1 MSQTPLHELH
11 AHGQSVWLDFLSR
24 DLVDSGE
31 LARLVA
37 EEGVR
42 GMTSNPTIFQEAIKG
57 SDTYDEDIRRLGAE
71 GLTPEEM
78 FEAIAV
84 DDIAAA
90 CDVLRP
96 VFDESG
102 MTDGFVSLE
111 VSPRLAYDTEGTV
124 EEARRLVASVDRP
137 NLMIK
142 VPATRAGLPAVETLI
157 TEGVN
162 VNITLI
168 FAQAVY
174 RGVVDAYL
182 SALENRAAAGEPVDD
197 VASVASTFVSRIDT
211 AVDARLEELLAERAD
226 DADEIRSLLGKGRH
240 RQLQGRLPDIRG
252 DLRFRALPGP
262 RRRRRPTP
270 ASAVGQ
276 HQHQEPGLL
285 AHPLRGRNSSVPTP
299 STPCPPSPWTPSAN
313 RARCSPRSAA
323 TRIIGTVC
331 SSAWPLWVWTWTP
344 SWTSFREEGVQ
355 KFIDSYDDL
364 LNDLEAKA
372 GALAS

>member
-31 LARLVA
+31 LSRLVA

-71 GLTPEEM
+71 GLTPEQM

-96 VFDESG
+96 IYDESG

-111 VSPRLAYDTEGTV
+111 VSPRLAHDTEGTV

-142 VPATRAGLPAVETLI
+142 VPATPAGLPAVETLI

-226 DADEIRSLLGKGRH
+226 DADEIRSLLGKAAIANSKAVYEIFEEISASERYQALAADGAQPQRPLWASTSTKNPEYPPTLYVDELIGPNTVNTMPSVTMDAF
-240 RQLQGRLPDIRG
+240 REQGEVQPTVSSDPDYWSGVLERLAALGVDLDAIMDQLQ
-252 DLRFRALPGP
+252 
-262 RRRRRPTP
+262 
-270 ASAVGQ
+270 
-276 HQHQEPGLL
+276 
-285 AHPLRGRNSSVPTP
+285 
-299 STPCPPSPWTPSAN
+299 
-313 RARCSPRSAA
+313 
-323 TRIIGTVC
+323 
-331 SSAWPLWVWTWTP
+331 
-344 SWTSFREEGVQ
+344 EEGVQ

-364 LNDLEAKA
+364 LQDLEAKA

>member
-1 MSQTPLHELH
+1 MSQTPLHDLH
-11 AHGQSVWLDFLSR
+11 AHGQSVWLDYLSR

-37 EEGVR
+37 DEGVR

-57 SDTYDEDIRRLGAE
+57 SDTYDADIRRLGAD
-71 GLTPEEM
+71 GLSPAAM

-84 DDIAAA
+84 DDISAA

-111 VSPRLAYDTEGTV
+111 VSPRLAHDTQGTID
-124 EEARRLVASVDRP
+124 EARRLAAAVDRP

-142 VPATRAGLPAVETLI
+142 VPATPAGLPAVETLL

-182 SALENRAAAGEPVDD
+182 RALENRAARGEPVND

-211 AVDARLEELLAERAD
+211 AVDARLDELLQERPD
-226 DADEIRSLLGKGRH
+226 DAAEIRSLQGKAAIANSKAVYRIFEEISASGRFQALAVDGAQPQ
-240 RQLQGRLPDIRG
+240 RPLWASTSTKNPAYPTTLYVDELIGPNTVNTMPSVTMDAFREQGEVQPTVNSDLDYWGGVLERLAAVGVDLDAIMDQLQ
-252 DLRFRALPGP
+252 
-262 RRRRRPTP
+262 T
-270 ASAVGQ
+270 
-276 HQHQEPGLL
+276 
-285 AHPLRGRNSSVPTP
+285 
-299 STPCPPSPWTPSAN
+299 
-313 RARCSPRSAA
+313 
-323 TRIIGTVC
+323 
-331 SSAWPLWVWTWTP
+331 
-344 SWTSFREEGVQ
+344 EGVQ

-372 GALAS
+372 GALVS

>member
-111 VSPRLAYDTEGTV
+111 VSPRLAHDTDGTV

-142 VPATRAGLPAVETLI
+142 VPATPAGLPAVETLI

-226 DADEIRSLLGKGRH
+226 DADEIRALLGKAAIANSKAVYEIFEEISASERYQALAADGAQPQRPLWASTSTKNPEYPPTLYVDELIGPNTVNTMPSVTMDAF
-240 RQLQGRLPDIRG
+240 REQGEVQPTVSSDPDYWSGVLERLAALGVDIDAIMDQLQ
-252 DLRFRALPGP
+252 
-262 RRRRRPTP
+262 
-270 ASAVGQ
+270 
-276 HQHQEPGLL
+276 
-285 AHPLRGRNSSVPTP
+285 
-299 STPCPPSPWTPSAN
+299 
-313 RARCSPRSAA
+313 
-323 TRIIGTVC
+323 
-331 SSAWPLWVWTWTP
+331 
-344 SWTSFREEGVQ
+344 EEGVQ

-364 LNDLEAKA
+364 LQDLEAKA

>member
-1 MSQTPLHELH
+1 MSQTPLHDLH
-11 AHGQSVWLDFLSR
+11 AHGQSVWLDYLSR

-37 EEGVR
+37 DEGVR

-57 SDTYDEDIRRLGAE
+57 SDTYDADVRRLGAD
-71 GLTPEEM
+71 GLSPAAM
-78 FEAIAV
+78 FEEIAV
-84 DDIAAA
+84 DDISAA

-111 VSPRLAYDTEGTV
+111 VSPRLAHDTQGTID
-124 EEARRLVASVDRP
+124 EARRLAAAVDRP

-142 VPATRAGLPAVETLI
+142 VPATPAGLPAVETLL

-174 RGVVDAYL
+174 RGVMDAYL
-182 SALENRAAAGEPVDD
+182 RALENRAARGESVDD

-211 AVDARLEELLAERAD
+211 AVDARLDELLQERPD
-226 DADEIRSLLGKGRH
+226 DAAEIRSLQGKAAIANSKAVYRIFEDISASERYQALAADGAQPQRPLWASTSTKNPAYPTTLYVDELIGPNTVNTMPSATMDAF
-240 RQLQGRLPDIRG
+240 REQGEVQPTVNSDLDYWGGVLERLAAVGVDLDAIMDQLQ
-252 DLRFRALPGP
+252 
-262 RRRRRPTP
+262 T
-270 ASAVGQ
+270 
-276 HQHQEPGLL
+276 
-285 AHPLRGRNSSVPTP
+285 
-299 STPCPPSPWTPSAN
+299 
-313 RARCSPRSAA
+313 
-323 TRIIGTVC
+323 
-331 SSAWPLWVWTWTP
+331 
-344 SWTSFREEGVQ
+344 EGVQ

>member
-57 SDTYDEDIRRLGAE
+57 SDTYDEDIRRLGAQ
-71 GLTPEEM
+71 GLSPEEM

-84 DDIAAA
+84 DDISAA

-96 VFDESG
+96 VYDESG

-111 VSPRLAYDTEGTV
+111 VSPRLAHDTDGTV

-142 VPATRAGLPAVETLI
+142 VPATPAGLPAVETLI
-157 TEGVN
+157 SEGVN

-211 AVDARLEELLAERAD
+211 AVDAQLEALLAERAD
-226 DADEIRSLLGKGRH
+226 DADEIRSLLGKVAIANSKAVYEIFEEISASERYQALAADGAQPQRPLWASTSTKNPEYPPTLYVDELIGPNTVNTMPSVTMDAF
-240 RQLQGRLPDIRG
+240 REQGEVQPTVSSDPDYWSGVLERLAALGVDLDAIMDQLQD
-252 DLRFRALPGP
+252 
-262 RRRRRPTP
+262 
-270 ASAVGQ
+270 
-276 HQHQEPGLL
+276 
-285 AHPLRGRNSSVPTP
+285 
-299 STPCPPSPWTPSAN
+299 
-313 RARCSPRSAA
+313 
-323 TRIIGTVC
+323 
-331 SSAWPLWVWTWTP
+331 
-344 SWTSFREEGVQ
+344 EGVQ

-364 LNDLEAKA
+364 LQDLEAKA

>member
-57 SDTYDEDIRRLGAE
+57 SDTYDEDIRRLGAQ
-71 GLTPEEM
+71 GLSPEEM

-111 VSPRLAYDTEGTV
+111 VSPRLAHDTEGTV
-124 EEARRLVASVDRP
+124 EEARRLVASVNRP

-142 VPATRAGLPAVETLI
+142 VPATPAGLPAVETLI

-211 AVDARLEELLAERAD
+211 AVDAQLEALLAERAD
-226 DADEIRSLLGKGRH
+226 DADEIRSLLGKVAIANSKAVYEIFEEISASERYQALAADGAQPQRPLWASTSTKNPAYPATLYVDELIGPNTVNTMPSATMDAF
-240 RQLQGRLPDIRG
+240 RDQGEVQPTVSSNPDYWSGVLERLAALGVDLDAIMDQLQD
-252 DLRFRALPGP
+252 
-262 RRRRRPTP
+262 
-270 ASAVGQ
+270 
-276 HQHQEPGLL
+276 
-285 AHPLRGRNSSVPTP
+285 
-299 STPCPPSPWTPSAN
+299 
-313 RARCSPRSAA
+313 
-323 TRIIGTVC
+323 
-331 SSAWPLWVWTWTP
+331 
-344 SWTSFREEGVQ
+344 EGVQ

-364 LNDLEAKA
+364 LSDLEAKA

>member
-57 SDTYDEDIRRLGAE
+57 SDTYDEDIRRLGAQ
-71 GLTPEEM
+71 GLSPEEM

-84 DDIAAA
+84 DDIASA

-111 VSPRLAYDTEGTV
+111 VSPRLAHDTEGTV
-124 EEARRLVASVDRP
+124 EEARRLVAAVDRP

-142 VPATRAGLPAVETLI
+142 VPATPAGLPAVETLI

-226 DADEIRSLLGKGRH
+226 DADEIRSLLGKAAIANSKAVYEIFEEISASERYQALAADGAQAQRPLWASTSTKNPEYPPTLYVDELIGPNTVNTMPSVTMDAF
-240 RQLQGRLPDIRG
+240 REQGEVQPTVSSDPDYWSGVLERLAALDVDLDAIMDQLQD
-252 DLRFRALPGP
+252 
-262 RRRRRPTP
+262 
-270 ASAVGQ
+270 
-276 HQHQEPGLL
+276 
-285 AHPLRGRNSSVPTP
+285 
-299 STPCPPSPWTPSAN
+299 
-313 RARCSPRSAA
+313 
-323 TRIIGTVC
+323 
-331 SSAWPLWVWTWTP
+331 
-344 SWTSFREEGVQ
+344 EGVQ

-364 LNDLEAKA
+364 LQDLEAKA

>member
-1 MSQTPLHELH
+1 MSQTPLHDLH
-11 AHGQSVWLDFLSR
+11 AHGQSVWLDYLSR

-57 SDTYDEDIRRLGAE
+57 SDTYDDDIRRLGAQ
-71 GLTPEEM
+71 GMTPEEM

-84 DDIAAA
+84 DDISAA

-111 VSPRLAYDTEGTV
+111 VSPRLAHDTQGTV
-124 EEARRLVASVDRP
+124 EEARRLVAAVDRP

-142 VPATRAGLPAVETLI
+142 VPATPAGLPAVETLL

-174 RGVVDAYL
+174 RGVFEAYL
-182 SALENRAAAGEPVDD
+182 RALENRAARGEPVNDL
-197 VASVASTFVSRIDT
+197 ASVASTFVSRIDT
-211 AVDARLEELLAERAD
+211 AVDARLESLLAENPD
-226 DADEIRSLLGKGRH
+226 DADEIRTLFGKAAIANSKAVYQIFEEISASERYRALAADGAQPQRPLWASTSTKNPAYPTTLYVDELIGPNTVNTMPSATMDAFREQGEVQPTVSSDLDYWSGVLEQLAALGVDLDAVMD
-240 RQLQGRLPDIRG
+240 QLQ
-252 DLRFRALPGP
+252 
-262 RRRRRPTP
+262 T
-270 ASAVGQ
+270 
-276 HQHQEPGLL
+276 
-285 AHPLRGRNSSVPTP
+285 
-299 STPCPPSPWTPSAN
+299 
-313 RARCSPRSAA
+313 
-323 TRIIGTVC
+323 
-331 SSAWPLWVWTWTP
+331 
-344 SWTSFREEGVQ
+344 EGVQ

>member
-57 SDTYDEDIRRLGAE
+57 SDTYDEDIRRLGAQ
-71 GLTPEEM
+71 GFSPEEM

-111 VSPRLAYDTEGTV
+111 VSPRLAHDTEGTV
-124 EEARRLVASVDRP
+124 EEARRLLASVNRP

-142 VPATRAGLPAVETLI
+142 VPATPAGLPAVETLI
-157 TEGVN
+157 SEGVN

-182 SALENRAAAGEPVDD
+182 SALENRAAAGKPVDD

-211 AVDARLEELLAERAD
+211 AVDAQLEALLAERPG
-226 DADEIRSLLGKGRH
+226 DADEIRSLLGKAA
-240 RQLQGRLPDIRG
+240 I
-252 DLRFRALPGP
+252 AN
-262 RRRRRPTP
+262 
-270 ASAVGQ
+270 SKAVY
-276 HQHQEPGLL
+276 E
-285 AHPLRGRNSSVPTP
+285 
-299 STPCPPSPWTPSAN
+299 
-313 RARCSPRSAA
+313 
-323 TRIIGTVC
+323 I
-331 SSAWPLWVWTWTP
+331 
-344 SWTSFREEGVQ
+344 F
-355 KFIDSYDDL
+355 
-364 LNDLEAKA
+364 
-372 GALAS
+372 

>member
-57 SDTYDEDIRRLGAE
+57 SDTYDEDIRRLGAQ

-96 VFDESG
+96 VFDESD

-111 VSPRLAYDTEGTV
+111 VSPRLAHDTEGTV
-124 EEARRLVASVDRP
+124 EEARRLVARVDRP

-142 VPATRAGLPAVETLI
+142 VPATPAGLPAVETLI

-211 AVDARLEELLAERAD
+211 AVDAQLETLLAERPK
-226 DADEIRSLLGKGRH
+226 DADEIRSLLGKVAIANSKAVYEIFEQISASERYQALAADGAQAQRPLWASTSTKNPDYPATLYVDELIGPNTVNTMPSVTMDAF
-240 RQLQGRLPDIRG
+240 REQGEVQPTVSSDPDYWSGVLERLATLGVDLDTIMDQLQ
-252 DLRFRALPGP
+252 
-262 RRRRRPTP
+262 
-270 ASAVGQ
+270 
-276 HQHQEPGLL
+276 
-285 AHPLRGRNSSVPTP
+285 
-299 STPCPPSPWTPSAN
+299 
-313 RARCSPRSAA
+313 
-323 TRIIGTVC
+323 
-331 SSAWPLWVWTWTP
+331 
-344 SWTSFREEGVQ
+344 EEGLQ

>member
-57 SDTYDEDIRRLGAE
+57 SDTYDEDIRRLGAR
-71 GLTPEEM
+71 GLSPEEM

-84 DDIAAA
+84 DDISAA

-96 VFDESG
+96 IFDESG

-111 VSPRLAYDTEGTV
+111 VSPRLAHDTEGTV
-124 EEARRLVASVDRP
+124 KEARRLVAAVNRP

-142 VPATRAGLPAVETLI
+142 VPATPAGLPAVETLI

-174 RGVVDAYL
+174 RGVVDAFL
-182 SALENRAAAGEPVDD
+182 SALENRASAGEPVDD

-226 DADEIRSLLGKGRH
+226 DADEIRALLGKAAIANSKAVYEIFEEISASERYQALAADGAQPQRPLWASTSTKNPEYPATLYVDELIGPNTVNTMPSVTMDAF
-240 RQLQGRLPDIRG
+240 REQGEVQPTVSSDPDYWGGVLERLAALGVDLDAIMDQLQD
-252 DLRFRALPGP
+252 
-262 RRRRRPTP
+262 
-270 ASAVGQ
+270 
-276 HQHQEPGLL
+276 
-285 AHPLRGRNSSVPTP
+285 
-299 STPCPPSPWTPSAN
+299 
-313 RARCSPRSAA
+313 
-323 TRIIGTVC
+323 
-331 SSAWPLWVWTWTP
+331 
-344 SWTSFREEGVQ
+344 EGVQ

-364 LNDLEAKA
+364 LQDLEAKA

>member
-37 EEGVR
+37 DEGVR

-71 GLTPEEM
+71 GLTPEAM

-84 DDIAAA
+84 DDISAA

-96 VFDESG
+96 VFDDSG

-111 VSPRLAYDTEGTV
+111 VSPRLAHDTEGTV
-124 EEARRLVASVDRP
+124 EEARRLVAAVDRP

-142 VPATRAGLPAVETLI
+142 VPATPAGLPAVETLI

-174 RGVVDAYL
+174 RGVVEAFL
-182 SALENRAAAGEPVDD
+182 SALENRAALGEPVDD

-211 AVDARLEELLAERAD
+211 AVDTRLEQLLAERPD
-226 DADEIRSLLGKGRH
+226 DADEIRSLLGKAAVANSKAVYQIFEETSAGERYKALAADGAQPQ
-240 RQLQGRLPDIRG
+240 RPLWASTSTKNPDYPATLYVDELIGPNTVNTMPSVTMDAFREQGEVQPTVSSDPDYWSGVLDRLAALGVDLDAIMDQLQ
-252 DLRFRALPGP
+252 
-262 RRRRRPTP
+262 
-270 ASAVGQ
+270 
-276 HQHQEPGLL
+276 
-285 AHPLRGRNSSVPTP
+285 
-299 STPCPPSPWTPSAN
+299 
-313 RARCSPRSAA
+313 
-323 TRIIGTVC
+323 
-331 SSAWPLWVWTWTP
+331 
-344 SWTSFREEGVQ
+344 EEGVQ

>member
-1 MSQTPLHELH
+1 MSRTPLHELH
-11 AHGQSVWLDFLSR
+11 THGQSVWLDFLSR

-31 LARLVA
+31 LSRLVA

-96 VFDESG
+96 VYDESG

-111 VSPRLAYDTEGTV
+111 VSPRLAHDTEGTV

-142 VPATRAGLPAVETLI
+142 VPATPAGLPAVETLI

-211 AVDARLEELLAERAD
+211 AVDAQLEELLAERAD
-226 DADEIRSLLGKGRH
+226 DADEIRSLLGKVAIANSKAVYEIFEEISASERYQALAADGAQPQRPLWASTSTKNPEYPPTLYVDELIGPNTVNTMPSVTMDAF
-240 RQLQGRLPDIRG
+240 REQGEVQPTVSSDPDYWSGVLERLAALGVDLDAIMDQLQ
-252 DLRFRALPGP
+252 A
-262 RRRRRPTP
+262 
-270 ASAVGQ
+270 
-276 HQHQEPGLL
+276 
-285 AHPLRGRNSSVPTP
+285 
-299 STPCPPSPWTPSAN
+299 
-313 RARCSPRSAA
+313 
-323 TRIIGTVC
+323 
-331 SSAWPLWVWTWTP
+331 
-344 SWTSFREEGVQ
+344 EGVQ

-364 LNDLEAKA
+364 LQDLEAKA

>member
-111 VSPRLAYDTEGTV
+111 VSPRLAHDTDGTV

-142 VPATRAGLPAVETLI
+142 VPATPAGLPAVETLI

-182 SALENRAAAGEPVDD
+182 SALENRAAAGEPVAD

-226 DADEIRSLLGKGRH
+226 DADEIRSLLGKAAIANSKAVYQIFEEISASERYQALAADGAQPQRPLWASTSTKNPDYSPTLYVDELIGPNTVNTMPSVTMDAF
-240 RQLQGRLPDIRG
+240 REQGEVQPTVSSDPDYWDGVLERLAALGVDLDAIMDQLQ
-252 DLRFRALPGP
+252 
-262 RRRRRPTP
+262 
-270 ASAVGQ
+270 
-276 HQHQEPGLL
+276 
-285 AHPLRGRNSSVPTP
+285 
-299 STPCPPSPWTPSAN
+299 
-313 RARCSPRSAA
+313 
-323 TRIIGTVC
+323 
-331 SSAWPLWVWTWTP
+331 
-344 SWTSFREEGVQ
+344 EEGVQ

>member
-111 VSPRLAYDTEGTV
+111 VSPRLAHDTDGTV
-124 EEARRLVASVDRP
+124 EEARRLVAAVDRP

-142 VPATRAGLPAVETLI
+142 VPATPAGLPAVETLI

-226 DADEIRSLLGKGRH
+226 DADEIRALLGKAAIANSKAVYQIFEEISASERYQAMAADGAQPQRPLWASTSTKNPEYPPTLYVDELIGPNTVNTMPSVTMDAF
-240 RQLQGRLPDIRG
+240 REQGEVQPTVSSDPDYWGAVLERLAALGVNLDAIMDQLQ
-252 DLRFRALPGP
+252 
-262 RRRRRPTP
+262 
-270 ASAVGQ
+270 
-276 HQHQEPGLL
+276 
-285 AHPLRGRNSSVPTP
+285 
-299 STPCPPSPWTPSAN
+299 
-313 RARCSPRSAA
+313 
-323 TRIIGTVC
+323 
-331 SSAWPLWVWTWTP
+331 
-344 SWTSFREEGVQ
+344 EEGVQ

-364 LNDLEAKA
+364 LQDLEAKA

>member
-24 DLVDSGE
+24 DLVDSGK

-96 VFDESG
+96 IYDESG

-111 VSPRLAYDTEGTV
+111 VSPRLAHDTEGTV

-142 VPATRAGLPAVETLI
+142 VPATPAGLPAVETLI

-211 AVDARLEELLAERAD
+211 AVDAQLEELLAERAD
-226 DADEIRSLLGKGRH
+226 DADEIRSLLGKVAIANSKAVYEIFEEISASERYQALAADGAQPQRPLWASTSTKNPEYPPTLYVDELIGPNTVNTMPSVTMDAF
-240 RQLQGRLPDIRG
+240 REQGEVQPTVSSDPDYWSGVLERLAALGVDLDAIMDQLQ
-252 DLRFRALPGP
+252 A
-262 RRRRRPTP
+262 
-270 ASAVGQ
+270 
-276 HQHQEPGLL
+276 
-285 AHPLRGRNSSVPTP
+285 
-299 STPCPPSPWTPSAN
+299 
-313 RARCSPRSAA
+313 
-323 TRIIGTVC
+323 
-331 SSAWPLWVWTWTP
+331 
-344 SWTSFREEGVQ
+344 EGVQ

-364 LNDLEAKA
+364 LQDLQAKA

>member
-57 SDTYDEDIRRLGAE
+57 SDTYDEDIRRLGAQ
-71 GLTPEEM
+71 GLSPEEM

-102 MTDGFVSLE
+102 MTDGCVSLE
-111 VSPRLAYDTEGTV
+111 VSPRLAHDTEGTV
-124 EEARRLVASVDRP
+124 EEARRLVASVNRP

-142 VPATRAGLPAVETLI
+142 VPATPAGLPAVETLI

-182 SALENRAAAGEPVDD
+182 SALENRAAAAEPVDD

-211 AVDARLEELLAERAD
+211 AVDAQLEALLAERAD
-226 DADEIRSLLGKGRH
+226 DADEIRSLLGKVAIANSKAVYEIFEEISASERYQALAADGAQPQRPLWASTSTKNPAYPATLYVDELIGPNTVNTMPSATMDAF
-240 RQLQGRLPDIRG
+240 RDQGEVQPTVSSDPDYWTGVLERLAALGVDLDAIMDQLQD
-252 DLRFRALPGP
+252 
-262 RRRRRPTP
+262 
-270 ASAVGQ
+270 
-276 HQHQEPGLL
+276 
-285 AHPLRGRNSSVPTP
+285 
-299 STPCPPSPWTPSAN
+299 
-313 RARCSPRSAA
+313 
-323 TRIIGTVC
+323 
-331 SSAWPLWVWTWTP
+331 
-344 SWTSFREEGVQ
+344 EGVQ

>member
-57 SDTYDEDIRRLGAE
+57 SDTYDEDIRRLGAQ
-71 GLTPEEM
+71 GLSPEEM

-84 DDIAAA
+84 DDISAA

-111 VSPRLAYDTEGTV
+111 VSPRLAHDTEGTV
-124 EEARRLVASVDRP
+124 EEARRLVAAVDRP

-142 VPATRAGLPAVETLI
+142 VPATPAGLPAVETLI

-226 DADEIRSLLGKGRH
+226 DADEIRALLGKAAIANSKAVYEIFEEISASERYQALAADGAQPQRPLWASTSTKNPEYPATLYVDELIGPNTVNTMPSVTMDAF
-240 RQLQGRLPDIRG
+240 REQGEVQPTVSSDPDYWGGVLERLAALGVDLDAIMDQLQD
-252 DLRFRALPGP
+252 
-262 RRRRRPTP
+262 
-270 ASAVGQ
+270 
-276 HQHQEPGLL
+276 
-285 AHPLRGRNSSVPTP
+285 
-299 STPCPPSPWTPSAN
+299 
-313 RARCSPRSAA
+313 
-323 TRIIGTVC
+323 
-331 SSAWPLWVWTWTP
+331 
-344 SWTSFREEGVQ
+344 EGVQ

-364 LNDLEAKA
+364 LQDLEAKA

>member
-1 MSQTPLHELH
+1 MSQTPLHDLH
-11 AHGQSVWLDFLSR
+11 AHGQSVWLDYLSR

-57 SDTYDEDIRRLGAE
+57 SDTYDDDIRRLGAQ
-71 GLTPEEM
+71 GMTPEET

-84 DDIAAA
+84 DDISAA

-96 VFDESG
+96 VFEESG

-111 VSPRLAYDTEGTV
+111 VSPRLAHDTQGTV
-124 EEARRLVASVDRP
+124 EEARRLVAAVDRP

-142 VPATRAGLPAVETLI
+142 VPATPAGLPAVETLL

-174 RGVVDAYL
+174 RGVFEAYL
-182 SALENRAAAGEPVDD
+182 SALENRAARGEPVSDL
-197 VASVASTFVSRIDT
+197 ASVASTFVSRIDT
-211 AVDARLEELLAERAD
+211 AVDARLESLLAENPD
-226 DADEIRSLLGKGRH
+226 DADEIRTLFGKAAIANSKAVYQIFEEISASERYRALAADGAQPQRPLWASTSTKNPAYPTTLYVDELIGPNTVNTMPSATMDAFREQGEVQPTVSSDLDYWSGVLEQLAALGVDLDAVMD
-240 RQLQGRLPDIRG
+240 QLQ
-252 DLRFRALPGP
+252 
-262 RRRRRPTP
+262 T
-270 ASAVGQ
+270 
-276 HQHQEPGLL
+276 
-285 AHPLRGRNSSVPTP
+285 
-299 STPCPPSPWTPSAN
+299 
-313 RARCSPRSAA
+313 
-323 TRIIGTVC
+323 
-331 SSAWPLWVWTWTP
+331 
-344 SWTSFREEGVQ
+344 EGVQ

>member
-57 SDTYDEDIRRLGAE
+57 SDTYDEDIRRLGAQ
-71 GLTPEEM
+71 GLSPEEM

-111 VSPRLAYDTEGTV
+111 VSPRLAHDTEGTV

-142 VPATRAGLPAVETLI
+142 VPATPAGLPAVETLI

-211 AVDARLEELLAERAD
+211 AVDAQLEALMAERAD
-226 DADEIRSLLGKGRH
+226 DADEIRSLLGKVAIANSKAVYEIFEEISASERYQALAADGAQPQRPLWASTSTKNPAYPATLYVDELIGPNTVNTMPSATMDAF
-240 RQLQGRLPDIRG
+240 RDQGEVQSTVSSDPDYWSGVLERLAALGVDLDAIMDQLQD
-252 DLRFRALPGP
+252 
-262 RRRRRPTP
+262 
-270 ASAVGQ
+270 
-276 HQHQEPGLL
+276 
-285 AHPLRGRNSSVPTP
+285 
-299 STPCPPSPWTPSAN
+299 
-313 RARCSPRSAA
+313 
-323 TRIIGTVC
+323 
-331 SSAWPLWVWTWTP
+331 
-344 SWTSFREEGVQ
+344 EGVQ

>member
-1 MSQTPLHELH
+1 MSQTPLHDLH
-11 AHGQSVWLDFLSR
+11 AHGQSVWLDYLSR

-37 EEGVR
+37 DEGVR

-57 SDTYDEDIRRLGAE
+57 SDTYDADVRRLGAD
-71 GLTPEEM
+71 GHTPAAM

-84 DDIAAA
+84 DDISAA
-90 CDVLRP
+90 CDVMRP

-102 MTDGFVSLE
+102 RTDGFVSLE
-111 VSPRLAYDTEGTV
+111 VSPRLAHDTQGTID
-124 EEARRLVASVDRP
+124 EARRLAAAVDRP

-142 VPATRAGLPAVETLI
+142 VPATPAGLPAVETLL

-182 SALENRAAAGEPVDD
+182 RALENRAARGEPVND

-211 AVDARLEELLAERAD
+211 AVDARLDELLQERPD
-226 DADEIRSLLGKGRH
+226 DAAEIRSLQGKAAIANSKAVYRIFEEISASGRFLALAVDGAQPQ
-240 RQLQGRLPDIRG
+240 RPLWASTSTKNPAYPTTLYVDELIGPDTVNTMPSVTMDAFREQGEVQPTVNSDLDYWGGVLERLAAVGVDLDAIMDQLQ
-252 DLRFRALPGP
+252 
-262 RRRRRPTP
+262 T
-270 ASAVGQ
+270 
-276 HQHQEPGLL
+276 
-285 AHPLRGRNSSVPTP
+285 
-299 STPCPPSPWTPSAN
+299 
-313 RARCSPRSAA
+313 
-323 TRIIGTVC
+323 
-331 SSAWPLWVWTWTP
+331 
-344 SWTSFREEGVQ
+344 EGVQ

>member
-1 MSQTPLHELH
+1 MSQTPLHDLH

-57 SDTYDEDIRRLGAE
+57 SDTYDADVRRLGAD
-71 GLTPEEM
+71 GLSPAAM

-84 DDIAAA
+84 DDISAA

-111 VSPRLAYDTEGTV
+111 VSPRLAHDTQGTID
-124 EEARRLVASVDRP
+124 EARRLAAAVDRP

-142 VPATRAGLPAVETLI
+142 VPATPAGLPAVETLL

-182 SALENRAAAGEPVDD
+182 RALENRSARGESVDD

-211 AVDARLEELLAERAD
+211 AVDARLDELLQERPD
-226 DADEIRSLLGKGRH
+226 DAAEIRSLQGKAAIANSKAVYRIFGEISASGRFQALAVDGAQPQ
-240 RQLQGRLPDIRG
+240 RPLWASTSTKNPAYPTTLYVDELIGPNTVNTMPSVTMDAFREQGEVQPTVNSDLDYWGGVLERLAAVGVDLDAIMDQLQ
-252 DLRFRALPGP
+252 
-262 RRRRRPTP
+262 T
-270 ASAVGQ
+270 
-276 HQHQEPGLL
+276 
-285 AHPLRGRNSSVPTP
+285 
-299 STPCPPSPWTPSAN
+299 
-313 RARCSPRSAA
+313 
-323 TRIIGTVC
+323 
-331 SSAWPLWVWTWTP
+331 
-344 SWTSFREEGVQ
+344 EGVQ

-372 GALAS
+372 GALVS

>member
-111 VSPRLAYDTEGTV
+111 VSPRLAHDTDGTV
-124 EEARRLVASVDRP
+124 EEARRLVAAVDRP

-142 VPATRAGLPAVETLI
+142 VPATPAGLPAVETLI

-211 AVDARLEELLAERAD
+211 AVDARLEELLADRAD
-226 DADEIRSLLGKGRH
+226 DADEIRALLGKAAIANSKAVYQIFEEISASERYQAMAADGAQPQRPLWASTSTKNPEYPPTLYVDELIGPNTVNTMPSVTMDAF
-240 RQLQGRLPDIRG
+240 REQGEVQPTVSSDPDYWSAVLERLAALGVNLDAIMDQLQ
-252 DLRFRALPGP
+252 
-262 RRRRRPTP
+262 
-270 ASAVGQ
+270 
-276 HQHQEPGLL
+276 
-285 AHPLRGRNSSVPTP
+285 
-299 STPCPPSPWTPSAN
+299 
-313 RARCSPRSAA
+313 
-323 TRIIGTVC
+323 
-331 SSAWPLWVWTWTP
+331 
-344 SWTSFREEGVQ
+344 EEGVQ

-364 LNDLEAKA
+364 LQDLEAKA